1 MRDLVVYAAG
11 GGMRG
16 VFGAGALHALAELG
30 VRDHVCA
37 LYGISAGAFNIAQF
51 ALGATTRAMDWYL
64 REVPEHKILA
74 GAPSVAVLRG
84 KDVIDLPEAK
94 HVLEAEHLV
103 DGARLV
109 RCPIPVS
116 FGVAE
121 RETLTFRWLDARRP
135 DALRVLLASSTI
147 FPFVHETVVV
157 DGVAYIDGGYRE
169 AVGYRR
175 LRRRHPNA
183 ELLLVLNDNEDES
196 TIRRLAVAAVL
207 RLRDERLAAAWLE
220 TVARAPAELAE
231 ALAAPHTL
239 VIRPEGPFPV
249 HFSTTDPAVLAHGF
263 QLGYQAVH
271 RQRKRLR
278 RLLHESRRPGAA

>member
-1 MRDLVVYAAG
+1 MRDLVLYAAG

-30 VRDHVCA
+30 VRNHVRA
-37 LYGISAGAFNIAQF
+37 LYGISAGAFNVAQF
-51 ALGATTRAMDWYL
+51 ALGDTTRAMEWYL
-64 REVPEHKILA
+64 HEVPEHRIVA
-74 GAPSVAVLRG
+74 DAPSVAVLRG
-84 KDVIDLPEAK
+84 RDVIDLPEAR
-94 HVLEAEHLV
+94 HVLETEHLV

-121 RETLTFRWLDARRP
+121 RETLAFRWLVARRP

-157 DGVAYIDGGYRE
+157 DGVAYIDGGYCE

-175 LRRRHPNA
+175 LRRRHPKA

-196 TIRRLAVAAVL
+196 IVRRLAVGALL
-207 RLRDERLAAAWLE
+207 RLRDERLAAAWLD

-231 ALAAPHTL
+231 ALSAPHTL
-239 VIRPEGPFPV
+239 VFRPKDPLPV
-249 HFSTTDPAVLAHGF
+249 HFSTTDLAVLADGF
-263 QLGYQAVH
+263 ELGYEAVL
-271 RQRKRLR
+271 RQRHRLQ
-278 RLLHESRRPGAA
+278 RLLHQSRRPGAA